1 MFSVS
6 FTTPVGSEDLR
17 LDAVA
22 EEPIAEGAGPRR
34 WCEKD
39 ADPDQD
45 AWWTGKDVVIESFVD
60 QPVERANAHVETE
73 VPTTTLPDANM
84 AANQQYNIDSGK
96 LMQQGPTQIQNQNI
110 NSALFPGRFTISEEL
125 LARVTLD
132 SIVMDYDNQDDDD
145 FELAWD
151 EERDEYYEDMDV
163 DETDGPHSDASTP
176 APSTPVMDP
185 VTESS
190 DLIAL
195 PTRASSMHEFSTC
208 MLPAPGP
215 ATSINAPIPLHQGS
229 LQLPTSLMSPPS
241 AARPVARVRGFAVH
255 NPRTRLVL

>member
-6 FTTPVGSEDLR
+6 FTTPIGSEDLR

-22 EEPIAEGAGPRR
+22 EEPIAEEAGPRR

-45 AWWTGKDVVIESFVD
+45 AWWIGKDIVIESFVD
-60 QPVERANAHVETE
+60 WPVQRASAHVETE
-73 VPTTTLPDANM
+73 APTIALPEANM
-84 AANQQYNIDSGK
+84 AANQQDNIDSGK
-96 LMQQGPTQIQNQNI
+96 LMQQGLTQIQNQHI
-110 NSALFPGRFTISEEL
+110 NPSALFPGRFTISEEE
-125 LARVTLD
+125 LARITLD
-132 SIVMDYDNQDDDD
+132 SIVMDNEDDDD

-151 EERDEYYEDMDV
+151 EERDEYYEEDMDV

-208 MLPAPGP
+208 MLPAP
-215 ATSINAPIPLHQGS
+215 AASINAPIPLRQGT
-229 LQLPTSLMSPPS
+229 LQLPTSSVSPPS
-241 AARPVARVRGFAVH
+241 ATRSVARVRGFAVH
-255 NPRTRLVL
+255 SPRTELVL